1 MTSFCLVSI
10 LLKYTVKI
18 VDLYVLRMELSNLSS
33 SIVRVG
39 SKSIPAI
46 GFGTYLLKGET
57 GLKAMKHAIKVGYR
71 HIDTAHLYDNE
82 EIVGQAVKQSIA
94 EGVLKSRDE
103 IFITSKLGT
112 IWHDP
117 KKIPKVVQVREGS
130 LDFSL

>member
-1 MTSFCLVSI
+1 
-10 LLKYTVKI
+10 
-18 VDLYVLRMELSNLSS
+18 MELSNLSS

-39 SKSIPAI
+39 SKTIPAI

-57 GLKAMKHAIKVGYR
+57 GLNAMKHAIKVGYR

-82 EIVGQAVKQSIA
+82 ELVGKAVKESIS

-117 KKIPKVVQVREGS
+117 KKIPKVIQVRKKSSLMQLGS
-130 LDFSL
+130 QIFLVSGGPFGTRLY

>member
-1 MTSFCLVSI
+1 
-10 LLKYTVKI
+10 
-18 VDLYVLRMELSNLSS
+18 MELSNLSS

-39 SKSIPAI
+39 SKTIPAI
-46 GFGTYLLKGET
+46 GFGTYLLKGDT
-57 GLKAMKHAIKVGYR
+57 GLNAMKHAIKVGYR

-82 EIVGQAVKQSIA
+82 ELVGKAVKESIT

-117 KKIPKVVQVREGS
+117 KKIPKVIQVRKKI
-130 LDFSL
+130 LLRAAWFTHIFSIKWTVWDWIILICI

>member
-1 MTSFCLVSI
+1 
-10 LLKYTVKI
+10 
-18 VDLYVLRMELSNLSS
+18 MELSNLSS

-39 SKSIPAI
+39 SKTIPAI

-57 GLKAMKHAIKVGYR
+57 GLNAMKHAIKVGYR

-82 EIVGQAVKQSIA
+82 ELVGQAVKESIT

-117 KKIPKVVQVREGS
+117 EKIPKVIQVRGNFQTAS
-130 LDFSL
+130 SMAHNFF